1 MSCSRGKIGH
11 QYNLGTI
18 GGGGVGV
25 ALYDIDSFLTSI
37 MITRGYFMQR
47 ELYSGAERQVKL
59 SEVFINPRVYY
70 EAKNTVLFTPY
81 FTGLPY

>member
-1 MSCSRGKIGH
+1 
-11 QYNLGTI
+11 
-18 GGGGVGV
+18 
-25 ALYDIDSFLTSI
+25 
-37 MITRGYFMQR
+37 MQR